1 MRYIVIGGS
10 GFVGQELIRQLKEK
24 GENNIIVLDIVS
36 ARWKLNMSNKI

>member
-24 GENNIIVLDIVS
+24 GENNIIVIDIVS
-36 ARWKLNMSNKI
+36 PRS